1 MAVRLAVE
9 PDEALDGI
17 IARLKNYHSQEV
29 LLVLPPDTH
38 ALQDLNSFTAL
49 RNAVRAEN
57 IQLTVAGGNKT
68 IRALANLL
76 GFAIEKPASPAPVA
90 GPPSG
95 QGTVVRP
102 DYSGVADGFVGMS
115 PAQNFPRPNPPI
127 SPVNTPSSPPVV
139 PPQNPAGNQPPRPVV
154 SSSPANPPVGPN
166 RQPPPQPG
174 FNLGGSSAAP
184 SPVNSAAEDR
194 TRNGFFA
201 IPDTGKLSGTAPA
214 QKPGAA
220 KAPEKAEPIPGF
232 LDELIEED
240 TAAGLFRA
248 RQPQVAPAPR
258 PPVGPFF
265 ANRRTSRP
273 GPGDLEDDLLEDD
286 FPDDYDIEEVPD
298 PDADP
303 ADAAVTASGR
313 VFTRQRPP
321 QPARTRLR
329 PVAGAVAG
337 PAVAP
342 KGGILVLT
350 EDRRRTL
357 TLALAV
363 LFALLLVVVLFLLLV
378 KPGGIMSIGPSV
390 QTLTVPLKT
399 EVQTN
404 TIRLELVASTAPVPT
419 GTQAATAPTVPLGT
433 AGVAGTT
440 GAASTTPGA
449 PAATA
454 TATPPP
460 PATLPVEMVNTGEI
474 KKSGEAPTTGVR
486 KVPDQPAR
494 GPVVFYNR
502 SFSAKSFGAGTVIYT
517 RNGVTYRLVRAITI
531 DGSTQFNGQAGQ
543 ATGEVVAD
551 KAGTVGNIAEIA
563 SFPINENVGVG
574 LGPLTSGTDRDEK
587 FITQADQDALKKQ
600 LEGQARAEVNNA
612 LKYDQTT
619 QGVLVLKTTDPVCTF
634 PQKVNDAADTVSGSC
649 TTSLQAA
656 RYRTADVAS
665 AAAAH
670 FVTDPALQLDGQTP
684 LEFAGPPKLVQD
696 QGSNFVEI
704 QVRGR
709 VIHLLDTNAFK
720 TAIAGKTKAAAPA
733 FIAANFP
740 QVDLDQ
746 LDLASIK
753 VDPLPTPNLLEIKT
767 VLDYEAANLK
777 AQATAQAART
787 GSATGGANAATP
799 TPKS

>member
-9 PDEALDGI
+9 PDESLDGI
-17 IARLKNYHSQEV
+17 IARLKNYNSQEV
-29 LLVLPPDTH
+29 LLVLPSDTH

-49 RNAVRAEN
+49 RNTVRAEN
-57 IQLTVAGGNKT
+57 IHLTIAGGNKT

-76 GFAIEKPASPAPVA
+76 GFAIEKPVAPAPVA
-90 GPPSG
+90 GPTSG

-102 DYSGVADGFVGMS
+102 DYSSVADGFVGVS
-115 PAQNFPRPNPPI
+115 PDQNFPRPNPPL
-127 SPVNTPSSPPVV
+127 SQVNTPSRPTVT
-139 PPQNPAGNQPPRPVV
+139 PQNPAGNQPTRPVI
-154 SSSPANPPVGPN
+154 SNNPAVGPT
-166 RQPPPQPG
+166 RQPIPQPG
-174 FNLGGSSAAP
+174 FNLAGSAAA
-184 SPVNSAAEDR
+184 PVSSTTEDR

-201 IPDTGKLSGTAPA
+201 VPDTGKLSGTTPVP
-214 QKPGAA
+214 KPEAAKA
-220 KAPEKAEPIPGF
+220 KAPESSEPIPGF

-248 RQPQVAPAPR
+248 RQTQVAPR

-265 ANRRTSRP
+265 ANRRPARS
-273 GPGDLEDDLLEDD
+273 GPGDLDANQLDDGLSEDDLPE
-286 FPDDYDIEEVPD
+286 DYDIEEVPD

-303 ADAAVTASGR
+303 ADEVVAASGR
-313 VFTRQRPP
+313 FFTRKRPA
-321 QPARTRLR
+321 QPVRTKLR

-378 KPGGIMSIGPSV
+378 RPGGIMTIGPSV
-390 QTLTVPLKT
+390 QNLTVPLKT

-404 TIRLELVASTAPVPT
+404 TIRLELVAGSAATSPAPA
-419 GTQAATAPTVPLGT
+419 GTQAATVP
-433 AGVAGTT
+433 T
-440 GAASTTPGA
+440 GATGASTTPGT

-474 KKSGEAPTTGVR
+474 KKSGEAPTTGIR

-574 LGPLTSGTDRDEK
+574 LGPLTTGTDRDEK

-600 LEGQARAEVNNA
+600 LEAQARAEVNNA

-665 AAAAH
+665 AAATH

-684 LEFAGPPKLVQD
+684 LEFVGPPKLIQD
-696 QGSNFVEI
+696 QGTNFVEV

-709 VIHLLDTNAFK
+709 VIHLLDTNVFK
-720 TAIAGKTKAAAPA
+720 TAIAGKTKAELPA

-746 LDLASIK
+746 LDLGSIK
-753 VDPLPTPNLLEIKT
+753 VDPLPTANLLDLKT

-777 AQATAQAART
+777 AQATTQAAPP
-787 GSATGGANAATP
+787 GGATSGVNAATS